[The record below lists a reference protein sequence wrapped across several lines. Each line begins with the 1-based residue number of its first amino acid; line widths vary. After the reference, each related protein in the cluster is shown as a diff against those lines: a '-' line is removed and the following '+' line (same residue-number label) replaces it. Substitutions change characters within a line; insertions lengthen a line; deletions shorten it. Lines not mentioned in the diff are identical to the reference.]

1 MDDYE
6 NMEADDI
13 IMEELESRDWDIS
26 EESMESIAKKVR
38 GKFNSY
44 DEALEYVYSMTSSM
58 LDDMK

>member
-1 MDDYE
+1 MDDYK

>member
-13 IMEELESRDWDIS
+13 IMDELEASDWDIS

-38 GKFNSY
+38 SKFNSY

>member
-13 IMEELESRDWDIS
+13 IMDELESRDWDIS